1 MRPMHLR
8 SLFATHTQGDAM
20 FEFIRGKM
28 VASDFSKAVVDVG
41 GVGYGVVISL
51 KTYQKLPQSGLDV
64 FFYVTPIIREDG
76 HALYGF
82 LVLDEKHL
90 FEKII
95 AISGIGPKTAMGILG
110 HVDIAD
116 FQVAILQC
124 NTALLSKIP
133 GIGKKTA
140 ERLVMELK
148 DKFNATSLPKTE
160 GSTIMGDAIS
170 ALINLGYHPLDA
182 QSAIK
187 KILSTHQQEPSLK
200 ELISGALRVIK

>member
-1 MRPMHLR
+1 
-8 SLFATHTQGDAM
+8 M

-82 LVLDEKHL
+82 LALDEKHL

-140 ERLVMELK
+140 ERLVVELRAK
-148 DKFNATSLPKTE
+148 VGASDGSATNLTGESAPAHSGESTHRDAVAALTALGYKGADADQAVRHAALALGAKATTE
-160 GSTIMGDAIS
+160 
-170 ALINLGYHPLDA
+170 ALI
-182 QSAIK
+182 K
-187 KILSTHQQEPSLK
+187 K
-200 ELISGALRVIK
+200 ALN

>member
-1 MRPMHLR
+1 
-8 SLFATHTQGDAM
+8 M

-28 VASDFSKAVVDVG
+28 VQSDFAKAVVDVG

-51 KTYQKLPQSGLDV
+51 KTYQRLPQIGGDV

-82 LVLDEKHL
+82 LALDEKHL

-95 AISGIGPKTAMGILG
+95 SISGIGPKTAMGILG
-110 HVDIAD
+110 HVDTTD
-116 FQVAILQC
+116 FQLAILQA
-124 NTALLSKIP
+124 NTAMLSKIP

-148 DKFNATSLPKTE
+148 DKFTAVSLPKADGATV
-160 GSTIMGDAIS
+160 MGDAIS

-187 KILSTHQQEPSLK
+187 KILSNQQKEPSLK
-200 ELISGALRVIK
+200 ELISSALRVIK